1 MRLTPSFI
9 LAAALFD
16 LGSAIPAEA
25 AGLGPAGRGG
35 PGGMHGPQQ
44 PSPGDL
50 PGVPATGDGNGVS
63 VASQSQVEISTNDEA
78 RFAVKCDQ
86 RGWTYLYSWWPLMN
100 EVCEEVGDR
109 TSGDW
114 LGTYPA
120 SHPYVGE
127 NKQVVFGWNISGP
140 PDKCKYTCRQ
150 VFTALH
156 NHAPCLAEK
165 FWMKEQAELMYEG
178 CGMAWYNVEY
188 TLGPMPDH
196 GTLLCWDQPS
206 VPSYKPDPLAVQ
218 RFCSDAIFSIR
229 KAGNEFLSL
238 YERVGFFW
246 TDYSRQVSRPEA
258 PNTYFD
264 TGFVHFWVKPTQY
277 RNVCGPGEN
286 ILGQLEN
293 LSVEGCVKHME
304 SIEKQQNT
312 CAAPSQSSLGGRLWA
327 NCFEWGIKAS
337 GYDGIKTPTSAKQLS
352 MD

>member
-16 LGSAIPAEA
+16 PGSAIPAEA
-25 AGLGPAGRGG
+25 AGLGLAGRGG
-35 PGGMHGPQQ
+35 PGGMQGPQQ

-50 PGVPATGDGNGVS
+50 PGVPAAGNGNGVS
-63 VASQSQVEISTNDEA
+63 VASQSEVEVSSDDEA
-78 RFAVKCDQ
+78 RFAIKCDQ
-86 RGWTYLYSWWPLMN
+86 RGWTYLYSWWPYVLSSPFLALAPAQETLSLFPLCHDAFHLFKTRKSPDAN
-100 EVCEEVGDR
+100 ASQ
-109 TSGDW
+109 TLLSG
-114 LGTYPA
+114 
-120 SHPYVGE
+120 
-127 NKQVVFGWNISGP
+127 
-140 PDKCKYTCRQ
+140 
-150 VFTALH
+150 
-156 NHAPCLAEK
+156 LAEN
-165 FWMKEQAELMYEG
+165 FWMKEHAELMYEG